1 MYHDEILKPTRFLNV
16 VRPILIIKIHT
27 KMPRYIYIY
36 YIYIYNSYMRMPL
49 QMHVLQSCIYFDI
62 LILYIYVY
70 IYICVYN
77 VYMYCIY
84 LARLCVAHVCTES
97 GAGNIYLLTYQVQ
110 TSAFTWSARPSGQHQ
125 QPNNLLTGTS
135 GNNYEV
141 TSDAMESPC
150 NSISPTMAT
159 AGSDVSWTGNPLKRI
174 VHWKMRPP
182 FDRRRQGA
190 YPICKEVIGN

>member
-1 MYHDEILKPTRFLNV
+1 
-16 VRPILIIKIHT
+16 
-27 KMPRYIYIY
+27 
-36 YIYIYNSYMRMPL
+36 
-49 QMHVLQSCIYFDI
+49 
-62 LILYIYVY
+62 
-70 IYICVYN
+70 
-77 VYMYCIY
+77 MYCIY
-84 LARLCVAHVCTES
+84 LARLCVAHVGTEP

-135 GNNYEV
+135 GNHYEV

-150 NSISPTMAT
+150 NSTSPTMAT

-182 FDRRRQGA
+182 FDRRAARSISNLQRGDRQLIGYA
-190 YPICKEVIGN
+190 AQRQRYVFEMFLFHKDLVFSHMCIMCKALRDGKATSNLAE